1 MIKLIIPVVA
11 LAASAASSIEASP
24 AEQPIDAV
32 RAAIQKSAPELAV
45 EQLQASPISG
55 LYHVVLG
62 GSSGYVTAD
71 GKFFVAGD
79 LFDVQAR
86 KNMTEERRKTARLAL
101 LAKVN
106 PNEAIVFGPEQPRHT
121 ITVFTDVDCG
131 YCRKLHSEIVKYNEQ
146 GIAIRYLAFPRS
158 GPGTDSWKKMEAVWC
173 SRNRSDALTK
183 AKLGESV
190 ANKPDCATTAVAAQ
204 YALGDE
210 LGVQGTP
217 TIVLADGSVLG
228 GYVPPE
234 QLAQQLAL
242 HSSQEPVV
250 RQAP

>member
-1 MIKLIIPVVA
+1 MIKLITSVA
-11 LAASAASSIEASP
+11 ILAASAAVAIGASA
-24 AEQPIDAV
+24 AEPSTDAV
-32 RAAIQKSAPELAV
+32 RAAIQKLTPELAV
-45 EQLQASPISG
+45 EQLQSSPVPG

-101 LAKVN
+101 LAKVD
-106 PNEAIVFGPEQPRHT
+106 PKETIVFGPEQPRHT
-121 ITVFTDVDCG
+121 VTVFTDVDCG
-131 YCRKLHSEIVKYNEQ
+131 YCRKLHSEIAKYNGL
-146 GIAIRYLAFPRS
+146 GIAVRYLAFPRS

-173 SRNRSDALTK
+173 SRNRSDAITK
-183 AKLGESV
+183 AKLGEAV
-190 ANKPDCATTAVAAQ
+190 ASKQDCVTTAIAAQ

-217 TIVLADGSVLG
+217 MMVLADGSVLA
-228 GYVPPE
+228 GYVPAE
-234 QLAQQLAL
+234 HLAQQLAL
-242 HSSQEPVV
+242 HTSEGSAAK
-250 RQAP
+250 QAP

>member
-1 MIKLIIPVVA
+1 MIKLMTSVATLVACAVASIGA
-11 LAASAASSIEASP
+11 LAAEPST
-24 AEQPIDAV
+24 DAV
-32 RAAIQKSAPELAV
+32 RAAIQQVAPQMTV
-45 EQLQASPISG
+45 DQLQASPIPG

-79 LFDVQAR
+79 LFDVRAR

-106 PNEAIVFGPEQPRHT
+106 PKEAIVFGPEQSRHT

-131 YCRKLHSEIVKYNEQ
+131 YCRKLHSEIAKYNER
-146 GIAIRYLAFPRS
+146 GIAVRYLAFPRS

-190 ANKPDCATTAVAAQ
+190 ASQQDCATTAVATQ
-204 YALGDE
+204 FALGDE

-234 QLAQQLAL
+234 QLAQQLAR
-242 HSSQEPVV
+242 HSSEEGVA